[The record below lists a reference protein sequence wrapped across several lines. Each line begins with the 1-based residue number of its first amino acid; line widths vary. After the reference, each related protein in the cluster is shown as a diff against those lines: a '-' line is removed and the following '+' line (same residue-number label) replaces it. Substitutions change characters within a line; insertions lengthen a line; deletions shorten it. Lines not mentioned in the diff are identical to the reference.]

1 MRARDGGDH
10 RGRGLHGRRAAR
22 ALGSLAAL
30 ALVAALVG
38 GCLPAGKT
46 AQSQAVNTLWGQFM
60 IAAAI
65 VGGIVWGLITIAILR
80 YRRRPSTAGIPPQ
93 IGNVTW
99 LEIVWTGLPILT
111 ILGLFA
117 LTLGALGTIDAVSAN
132 TAVRVDVTAF
142 RWQWR
147 FAYEGTPVTIT
158 GGPTTPAE
166 MVVPVGEP
174 IHIVL
179 TSDDVDHSFFV
190 PAFLFKRDAIPGHPN
205 AFDLTITEPGSYS
218 GQCAEFCGVFHDRM
232 TLTVRAVTRPEFDAW
247 LSQQQS
253 GAPASPAP
261 PSNSPAPEPTTSNAA
276 APSTAQEAS
285 QQP

>member
-1 MRARDGGDH
+1 VLRLFA
-10 RGRGLHGRRAAR
+10 GLAG
-22 ALGSLAAL
+22 LGV
-30 ALVAALVG
+30 VAALVA

-46 AQSQAVNTLWGQFM
+46 TQSHAVSTLWGQFV

-65 VGGIVWGLITIAILR
+65 VGAIVWGLITIAILR
-80 YRRRPSTAGIPPQ
+80 FRRRPATEGIPPQ

-111 ILGLFA
+111 ILVLFG
-117 LTLGALGTIDAVSAN
+117 LTLGALGQIDAVTAN
-132 TAVRVDVTAF
+132 APVRVDVTGF

-179 TSDDVDHSFFV
+179 TSEDVDHSFFV
-190 PAFLFKRDAIPGHPN
+190 PAFLFKRDAIPGKPN
-205 AFDLTITEPGSYS
+205 AFDLTITDPGSYS

-247 LSQQQS
+247 LSQQAS
-253 GAPASPAP
+253 GQPASPAP
-261 PSNSPAPEPTTSNAA
+261 PSNSPAPAPTTSNEA
-276 APSTAQEAS
+276 APSSAQEAS